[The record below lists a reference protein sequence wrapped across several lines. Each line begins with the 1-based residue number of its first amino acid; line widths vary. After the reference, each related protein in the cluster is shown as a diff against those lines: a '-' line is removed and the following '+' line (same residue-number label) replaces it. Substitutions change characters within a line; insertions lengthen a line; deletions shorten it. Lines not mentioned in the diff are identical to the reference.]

1 MAKTWAN
8 IRSETLNLGFEK
20 TKAYDKNQAAYVE
33 AYNWRQGLIAS
44 DIGGLLD
51 TITITATSGDTKQV
65 FDLNQ
70 IVTDNGY
77 DYVGLADIG
86 VVDEYGRRV
95 ESAAFTDNRIL
106 ILPETA
112 DGDYRVYYFRMPEDI
127 TTASPDDTEVELPTK
142 WANLMPYLMANRL
155 YLDDDASK
163 AGYYWNL
170 YDDMRQRL
178 LDRENM
184 PVVTITMS
192 ESASSS
198 AWEEL

>member
-1 MAKTWAN
+1 MAKTWAE

-44 DIGGLLD
+44 DIGGVMD
-51 TITITATSGDTKQV
+51 TLSINAKAGSKRQV
-65 FDLNQ
+65 FDILGT
-70 IVTDNGY
+70 ILDYGY
-77 DYVGLADIG
+77 EFIGLADVG
-86 VVDEYGRRV
+86 VLDAEGNRIENAV
-95 ESAAFTDNRIL
+95 FLDNRFL
-106 ILPETA
+106 ILPAEMSGKCT
-112 DGDYRVYYFRMPEDI
+112 VYYFRMPERI
-127 TTASPDDTEVELPTK
+127 TVASPGTTEAEIPRK

-184 PVVTITMS
+184 PIVTVVQSNTSGMDD
-192 ESASSS
+192 
-198 AWEEL
+198 WEVL

>member
-1 MAKTWAN
+1 MAKTWAS

-20 TKAYDKNQAAYVE
+20 TKAYEKNKAAYVE
-33 AYNWRQGLIAS
+33 AYNWRQSYIAS
-44 DIGGLLD
+44 DIGGILD
-51 TITITATSGDTKQV
+51 RLYVTAKANTKRQV
-65 FDLNQ
+65 IDVFT
-70 IVTDNGY
+70 IVTENGY

-86 VVDEYGRRV
+86 VLDAYNRRIDDT
-95 ESAAFTDNRIL
+95 AFVDNRFVVV
-106 ILPETA
+106 PGSM
-112 DGDYRVYYFRMPEDI
+112 DGKLTIYFYRMPSRI
-127 TTASPDDTEVELPTK
+127 TVDSPDDTDVEIPAK

-184 PVVTITMS
+184 PTVTVVGNVNID
-192 ESASSS
+192 
-198 AWEEL
+198 EEVW

>member
-1 MAKTWAN
+1 MAKTWAE

-20 TKAYDKNQAAYVE
+20 VKAYDKNRAAYVE
-33 AYNWRQGLIAS
+33 AYNWRQGYIAS
-44 DIGGLLD
+44 DIGGILD
-51 TITITATSGDTKQV
+51 KITVTARVRDKRQIFDV
-65 FDLNQ
+65 FST
-70 IVTDNGY
+70 VTDLGY

-86 VVDEYGRRV
+86 VLNEYNHRIDG
-95 ESAAFTDNRIL
+95 AAYMDNRFVTVPATMEGKLNI
-106 ILPETA
+106 
-112 DGDYRVYYFRMPEDI
+112 YYYRMPERI
-127 TTASPDDTEVELPTK
+127 TLDSPDDTEVEIPTK

-184 PVVTITMS
+184 PMVTVVGNIDID
-192 ESASSS
+192 EYEV
-198 AWEEL
+198 W